1 MQIDH
6 VHLLVLM
13 PPKKWISSFVGIVK
27 GRTVIRVFNKFRS
40 LKHKPYWSNHF
51 WARRSCVDTIRFDEE
66 KIRKYAKYQ
75 EKREVEAE

>member
-1 MQIDH
+1 M
-6 VHLLVLM
+6 
-13 PPKKWISSFVGIVK
+13 
-27 GRTVIRVFNKFRS
+27 TRVFNKFRS

-51 WARRSCVDTIRFDEE
+51 WARRYCVDTIRFDEE